1 MEQIRCFA
9 EKEKIVIGS
18 SGGDISI
25 PGLNKK
31 LLLFGNFLYAEG
43 KEEVFLEGKPV
54 KEKAEITPGDRLR
67 IKELTITFFK
77 ESLTIEGETESYQ
90 CTLRELPCREVPFEG
105 FPYYKKSPRIFRQ
118 TGSEKITVK
127 EPPKKEVMS
136 KSSLAQMIIP
146 PLLMVAVTAFIGIYM
161 KRGLYVIASICM
173 SIVTTIFSI
182 QRFFSEKKEL
192 KQKNDKREEV
202 YYDYLAGLRRLIR
215 RKRQEER
222 ETLNFKAPE
231 IHELQRMVT
240 EYDSR
245 LYERSPED
253 EDFLQ
258 VSLGFRSG
266 ESMIKVEY
274 NRDELRTDEDEL
286 VDEAEQ
292 LFHDFEMIRHIPVTV
307 NLRRTHLGIVGE
319 REYLHNQI
327 KYLLAQ
333 ICFFKVTMIFKLYL
347 SGMQRMRKYSLICAG
362 IHTLEYRQ

>member
-1 MEQIRCFA
+1 
-9 EKEKIVIGS
+9 
-18 SGGDISI
+18 
-25 PGLNKK
+25 
-31 LLLFGNFLYAEG
+31 
-43 KEEVFLEGKPV
+43 
-54 KEKAEITPGDRLR
+54 
-67 IKELTITFFK
+67 
-77 ESLTIEGETESYQ
+77 
-90 CTLRELPCREVPFEG
+90 
-105 FPYYKKSPRIFRQ
+105 
-118 TGSEKITVK
+118 
-127 EPPKKEVMS
+127 MS

-173 SIVTTIFSI
+173 SIMTTIFSI

-222 ETLNFKAPE
+222 ETLDFKVPE

-292 LFHDFEMIRHIPVTV
+292 LFHDFETIRHIPVTV
-307 NLRRTHLGIVGE
+307 NLRRAHLGIVGE

-333 ICFFKVTMIFKLYL
+333 TCFFHSYHDLQIVFIGNAADEEIFSYLRWYPHLRIQAVNVTATIFTDSVRDQVLGSILQVLKERKQRVEEKGNDMSFSPHLLFVIDEPRLIRDHAIMEYLGKQSENLSISIIYTTDQLAKLPENVKTVCVIDKIGRA
-347 SGMQRMRKYSLICAG
+347 SCRERV
-362 IHTLEYRQ
+362 